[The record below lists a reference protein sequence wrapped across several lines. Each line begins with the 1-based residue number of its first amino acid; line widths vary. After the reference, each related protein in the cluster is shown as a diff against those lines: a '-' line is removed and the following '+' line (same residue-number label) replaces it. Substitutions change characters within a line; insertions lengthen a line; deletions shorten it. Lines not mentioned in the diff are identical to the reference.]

1 MVKEL
6 FMLARVAQQDRKL
19 PGFRAQQWYFFFVA
33 TFYLYLR
40 SAATRQQQKA
50 NPDQCSSV
58 QQRYMQ
64 SLGHVCRNVA
74 GLDDLRCIVTI
85 IVLISTMLCFLTC
98 AVQTVCCAGSSRT
111 TCC

>member
-40 SAATRQQQKA
+40 
-50 NPDQCSSV
+50 
-58 QQRYMQ
+58 
-64 SLGHVCRNVA
+64 
-74 GLDDLRCIVTI
+74 
-85 IVLISTMLCFLTC
+85 
-98 AVQTVCCAGSSRT
+98 
-111 TCC
+111 

>member
-1 MVKEL
+1 
-6 FMLARVAQQDRKL
+6 MLARVAQQDRKL

-50 NPDQCSSV
+50 NTDQCSSV

-64 SLGHVCRNVA
+64 SIRHVCRNLA
-74 GLDDLRCIVTI
+74 GLLQAW
-85 IVLISTMLCFLTC
+85 MTC
-98 AVQTVCCAGSSRT
+98 AAL
-111 TCC
+111 